1 MIVIMQLILLVE
13 VGDAEG
19 NQASAIWQLALLEK
33 GAEIEDVELKQI
45 FQ

>member
-33 GAEIEDVELKQI
+33 GAEIVRRC
-45 FQ
+45 